1 MRTLRFDETSY
12 LTGPPKLSKTAG
24 LRRKAAHPASFD
36 ETEEIMKADIHPNYV
51 TATVTCA
58 CGTVFETRST
68 LGDSKI
74 DVCNTCHP
82 FYTGKQKRAAAKGAV
97 EKFNK
102 RYKRKSS

>member
-1 MRTLRFDETSY
+1 
-12 LTGPPKLSKTAG
+12 LTGQLKHSKTAS
-24 LRRKAAHPASFD
+24 LRGKAVRPACPD

-68 LGDSKI
+68 LGDCKI